1 MGYLIASHLE
11 MTRYARYK
19 GNSHRHEHEGTD
31 WSDMN
36 LSKMKAKLEEE
47 AKAAHK
53 IERSENRRLK
63 RQENKKSRDRVCRA
77 HLLM

>member
-1 MGYLIASHLE
+1 MIASHLE